1 MNLLGNTF
9 VKADTKRLHKDLQAE
24 FSDCHYVSGPLSPNR
39 RDFARYDKAASSF
52 DNRKRD
58 QFCRRTDTMAD
69 NLDKCISYVIS
80 INK

>member
-52 DNRKRD
+52 DNRKIHIYIKSSSTVVLLVEKPSM
-58 QFCRRTDTMAD
+58 C
-69 NLDKCISYVIS
+69 LH
-80 INK
+80 